1 MLNKLLFPG
10 NCYFWEAQI
19 FQNNTPRG
27 LIFSGYVV
35 RLFHGY
41 SYSSWTRIYNLS
53 GQKLVDITY
62 FYSTE
67 YDGMALHGKPNPPW
81 PRVMTK
87 VKLNILR
94 GLIFWIFKSLLFPR
108 NYYVQETVLLENQHF
123 QYFTVHFNQYVP
135 TEMFVW
141 TVGRY

>member
-1 MLNKLLFPG
+1 MDSEHILNKLLFPG
-10 NCYFWEAQI
+10 NCYFWETLI

-27 LIFSGYVV
+27 LIFPGSVV

-41 SYSSWTRIYNLS
+41 SYSLWTRIYNLS

-67 YDGMALHGKPNPPW
+67 YDLMALHGKPNPPW

-87 VKLNILR
+87 VKNDILI
-94 GLIFWIFKSLLFPR
+94 GLIFWISKNLLFPR
-108 NYYVQETVLLENQHF
+108 NYYFLEISILNILQIHCF
-123 QYFTVHFNQYVP
+123 RDVCFPDAVFP
-135 TEMFVW
+135 D
-141 TVGRY
+141 